1 MVSEEFLEVG
11 DLSFA
16 GPVIIP
22 ASGPFLRLEMVVNL
36 QFVS

>member
-11 DLSFA
+11 GLRFA
-16 GPVIIP
+16 GLVIFS
-22 ASGPFLRLEMVVNL
+22 ASGLYLRLEMVVNL